1 MWLAGWKA
9 AFSYL
14 EISWLRSHMLAHPDP
29 RTELALVE
37 AEEEVACRPVTQE
50 GGEEEG
56 EGKGSSA
63 RRRGGRK
70 GKGKGGGARPLLL
83 VVLLVGLVLRPRGE
97 PPRSRCLSASTDPSS
112 PPHA

>member
-70 GKGKGGGARPLLL
+70 GKGKGGRGKAAVAGGAA
-83 VVLLVGLVLRPRGE
+83 GGAGA
-97 PPRSRCLSASTDPSS
+97 SA
-112 PPHA
+112 AG